1 MKAAVI
7 TRNYGLEI
15 WDVPVPEPGDYE
27 VLCKTTYGATCAG
40 TDLRLMRGGHPNPV
54 SYPAILGHESVGR
67 VVAVGKK
74 VRNFKEGDLITRVGA
89 PPVPQMRL
97 GVCWGGFSEYS
108 IAKDH
113 WEMRRRGENKVLW
126 EKNRVN
132 QVIWREVEEKDA
144 PLIITLRETLSYF
157 KRLNIPRGSDLL
169 VIGSGANSLAFA
181 RYGVLHGCRVIVTGS
196 GKRKPSF
203 ERIGIFAYLDY
214 KTENLREELRGIL
227 GDKSLLDGIIDGVGS
242 SEVLNTCL
250 GMLKENGIVG
260 IYGWNDRSKSGIHAF
275 SAERSFR
282 VYAGGYDE
290 EETHGDVCALL
301 VAGKI
306 DAAAWYDKEI
316 PVALA
321 EIGSAYERLKSH
333 EAMKYLIRM

>member
-7 TRNYGLEI
+7 TGDYRLEI
-15 WDVPVPEPGDYE
+15 WDVPIPEPGDYE
-27 VLCKTTYGATCAG
+27 VLCKTAYGTTCAG

-54 SYPAILGHESVGR
+54 SYPAVLGHESVGR
-67 VVAVGKK
+67 VAAVGKK
-74 VRNFKEGDLITRVGA
+74 VKNFKEGDLITRVGV
-89 PPVPQMRL
+89 PPIPQIGL

-113 WEMRRRGENKVLW
+113 WEMRREGKDRALW

-132 QVIWREVEEKDA
+132 QVVWREVEERDA

-157 KRLNIPRGSDLL
+157 KRLHIIRGSNLL

-181 RYGVLHGCRVIVTGS
+181 QYGLLHGCRVIAAGS
-196 GKRKPSF
+196 IKRKNAF
-203 ERIGIFAYLDY
+203 ERIGISEYLDY
-214 KTENLREELRGIL
+214 KTENLREELQGML
-227 GDKSLLDGIIDGVGS
+227 GDKALLDGIIDGVGS
-242 SEVLNTCL
+242 SEVLNTCI

-260 IYGWNDRSKSGIHAF
+260 IYGWNDRSESGIHAF
-275 SAERSFR
+275 SAKRSFR

-301 VAGKI
+301 VTGKI
-306 DAAAWYDKEI
+306 DVSAWYDKEN

-321 EIGSAYERLKSH
+321 EIGNAYERLKSH